1 MTFPSVRSM
10 FAVMNIVKATRKYE
24 EWFAG
29 HTSVVQ
35 SDLRLKH
42 RRMAEEVFPFFRA
55 TFYRW
60 MQVWPEVCPSLA
72 KAPRLLAVGD
82 LHVENFGTWRDVEG
96 RLVWGVN
103 DFDEAF
109 PLPYAIDLVRLTASA
124 MLAVEDGHANI
135 RPKEICD
142 EVLGGYTEALAE
154 RGKPFVLEEEYP
166 WLRQVAVT
174 TLRDPEHFWKK
185 LTALQAWR
193 GNVPASAAKA
203 LEQALPGRGLQYR
216 VLHRVAGLGSLGR
229 QRLVALAEFEG
240 AKVAREAKALLPSAV
255 LWARGESGPAKIYYE
270 AITNRAVRCADPFLF
285 VRKKWI
291 VRRLSPYC
299 SRIELTTLPANRE
312 DCRLMS
318 SMGYETGNIHL
329 GTPQAIKLVQ
339 KHLKQQKPGW
349 LMKAGGDMVKAVKR
363 DWQAWRD
370 AVA

>member
-1 MTFPSVRSM
+1 
-10 FAVMNIVKATRKYE
+10 MNIVKATKKYE
-24 EWFAG
+24 EWFSA
-29 HTSVVQ
+29 HAIVVQ

-42 RRMAEEVFPFFRA
+42 RRMAEQVFPFFRA

-60 MQVWPEVCPSLA
+60 MQVWPEVCPEND

-109 PLPYAIDLVRLTASA
+109 PLPYTIDLVRLAASA
-124 MLAVEDGHANI
+124 MLAVEAGHAAVKP
-135 RPKEICD
+135 REICD
-142 EVLGGYTEALAE
+142 EVLGGYTEALTD

-185 LTALQAWR
+185 MTTLQPVR
-193 GNVPASAAKA
+193 GEIPQSASRA

-216 VLHRVAGLGSLGR
+216 VFHRVAGLGSLGR
-229 QRLVALAEFEG
+229 QRFVALAEFEG

-255 LWARGESGPAKIYYE
+255 RWARGERGPAKNFYE
-270 AITNRAVRCADPFLF
+270 AITDRAVRCADPFLF

-299 SRIELTTLPANRE
+299 SRIELTMLPANRE
-312 DCRLMS
+312 DCRLLS

-329 GTPQAIKLVQ
+329 GTPQAIKRVQ
-339 KHLKQQKPGW
+339 KHLKQQKAGW
-349 LMKAGGDMVKAVKR
+349 LLKAASDMVKAVKK

-370 AVA
+370 AAE

>member
-1 MTFPSVRSM
+1 
-10 FAVMNIVKATRKYE
+10 MNIVKATKKYE
-24 EWFAG
+24 DWLSAR
-29 HTSVVQ
+29 TNVVQ

-42 RRMAEEVFPFFRA
+42 QRMAAEVFPFFRA

-60 MQVWPEVCPSLA
+60 MQLWPEVCAALNN
-72 KAPRLLAVGD
+72 APRVLAVGD

-109 PLPYAIDLVRLTASA
+109 PLPYAVDLVRLVASA
-124 MLAVEDGHANI
+124 MLAVEAGHANI
-135 RPKEICD
+135 KPDEIC
-142 EVLGGYTEALAE
+142 EEALNGYNQALAD

-185 LTALQAWR
+185 LTALPVVR
-193 GNVPASAAKA
+193 GEISASVRKA

-216 VLHRVAGLGSLGR
+216 VMHRIAGLGSLGR
-229 QRLVALAEFEG
+229 QRFVALAEFDG

-255 LWARGESGPAKIYYE
+255 YWAQGTRSTAKIYYE
-270 AITNRAVRCADPFLF
+270 AITENAVRCADPFLC
-285 VRKKWI
+285 VRKKWV

-299 SRIELTTLPANRE
+299 SRIELAMLPANRE
-312 DCRLMS
+312 DCRLLS

-329 GTPQAIKLVQ
+329 GTPKAIKAVQ
-339 KHLKQQKPGW
+339 NHLKGQKADW
-349 LMKAGGDMVKAVKR
+349 LRKAASEMVNAVKK
-363 DWQAWRD
+363 DWDEWRK
-370 AVA
+370 ASRG